1 MKRILR
7 SAIAL
12 LLVLVFFVGCTANEE
27 SISES
32 ASNETSEDTSITVS
46 EVIEESSE
54 VIINESSEPE
64 AESSLE
70 DKFAGIAS
78 FDTEFN
84 EANVIYY
91 DGDMV
96 YQVTNFLYSDG
107 LDEEHSVSNKFSAY
121 QNAHDDDWFVVALSC
136 KDDVIE
142 VAEHIGAIE
151 IEDHP
156 FSKLYDWYKERTEN
170 PNKEE
175 AQALYAEQYA
185 LLFPGAKYKKD
196 PNPIGLIPK
205 YTYVGYFTKPMLEE
219 LGNTYFKG
227 NIPYTFLPEIGNN
240 ECWFKNMRL
249 K

>member
-1 MKRILR
+1 R